1 MILSVQKIKILQL
14 ISNQFRRKKNIAWL
28 LVNDVVWS
36 LVTAFMC
43 ELSQVHNQE
52 MTLAAAGAW
61 YRISLFS
68 VTTQLIN
75 VIANVITRQ

>member
-1 MILSVQKIKILQL
+1 MP
-14 ISNQFRRKKNIAWL
+14 FPGCWL
-28 LVNDVVWS
+28 MTWCCHCFHVPAL
-36 LVTAFMC
+36 
-43 ELSQVHNQE
+43 QVHNQE